1 MGGECRRAIQI
12 TEAGFKSQEAARVQL
27 GRAAMEAQEIE
38 LRSRELMDWELEEVS
53 GGKDYN
59 LGFGIHLF
67 KMGDYVTVYTDTKGP
82 VVAT

>member
-1 MGGECRRAIQI
+1 
-12 TEAGFKSQEAARVQL
+12 
-27 GRAAMEAQEIE
+27 METQKIE
-38 LRSRELMDWELEEVS
+38 HRSRELKDWELEEVS

-67 KMGDYVTVYTDTKGP
+67 KMGDYVTVYTDSKGA